1 VTGKLPWRWAS
12 RLLWIALTLNVL
24 YVARYALLMAVYDLI
39 GGRDEESV
47 IQFGHGN
54 WMEFVFLW
62 IMLSRQIPEL
72 LCLVVL
78 CGSLFVVKR
87 FERRDAGM

>member
-1 VTGKLPWRWAS
+1 MIYLAGRYKEIHGHLGNAGS
-12 RLLWIALTLNVL
+12 NV
-24 YVARYALLMAVYDLI
+24 I

-87 FERRDAGM
+87 FERRAAGM